1 MIDTAFLSQ
10 LKRFHIIV
18 NKKVTSSFTGS
29 RRSHSAGQGIV
40 ISDFRPYTPGDDFRA
55 IDWKVYARTDEFF
68 IKRYEEEKNLTT
80 HVLLDASKSMDYGT
94 AKRTKFEYASMLA
107 LGFAYLSMRD
117 NERYTLSLISDKTDY
132 LREKRSSNQILGFL
146 NHLNKIK
153 CKGVIRFEEEVKKY
167 RKSIKS
173 KSLVVIIS
181 DFLFDVEQIKSTLH
195 LFKHHEVKVIQIL
208 DQSETNFKV
217 YGSVILEDAET
228 GKELETYVT
237 EQKRQEFRE
246 RLYKHITEIEH
257 ETKSIGGKFFLFSTE
272 EPLFDAF
279 YRIVNT

>member
-132 LREKRSSNQILGFL
+132 LRAKRSSNQILGFL